1 MHNGIK
7 RKFNWQKKCCFFS
20 IELNYTQIIIEYTFL
35 NCVFLFDL
43 KSKMNVTAYEEMYW
57 INLFFIFI
65 ISIALHYVSHVPKK
79 EINA

>member
-20 IELNYTQIIIEYTFL
+20 IELNCTQIIIEYTFL